1 MGHANPEVQIP
12 EEEPQEPTG
21 EGAVVVAVNGAAAAV
36 ETTVRIA
43 KATLHC
49 PVCTFGHLACGVC
62 HLQLTGSGAGRCYV
76 CGDGG
81 GYARGTAMEDIVKSA
96 KVLCPHDAYGCRSYV
111 TY

>member
-1 MGHANPEVQIP
+1 MQCA
-12 EEEPQEPTG
+12 
-21 EGAVVVAVNGAAAAV
+21 
-36 ETTVRIA
+36 
-43 KATLHC
+43 
-49 PVCTFGHLACGVC
+49 FGHLACGAC

-81 GYARGTAMEDIVKSA
+81 GYARSTAMEDIVKSA